1 MLQIPGSEDT
11 ARKRAAFA
19 DLVAAILPGAKSDGL
34 APRTVLNWRIEAKF
48 AQARLLRLGDFGTE
62 LDARGAAHDRAE
74 RLLSQCDQMLLSS

>member
-1 MLQIPGSEDT
+1 MLEIPGADEA

-48 AQARLLRLGDFGTE
+48 AQARLLNLGDFGTE
-62 LDARGAAHDRAE
+62 LDARGAAHARAAS
-74 RLLSQCDQMLLSS
+74 LLSQCDQMLLSS